1 MKKQIERT
9 EGFFKLP
16 NNVFRIKLDPYAFK
30 VYAYL
35 VSCAGSKGECW
46 PSIPTMSE
54 QLGIAKATVQSRL
67 KELEERGFIEIENKS
82 GLSKNGKPRTFNN
95 HYIVHDFDVPF
106 GAAINRDELVRKD
119 KGISE
124 YDLPFD

>member
-16 NNVFRIKLDPYAFK
+16 NDVFRIKLDPYAFK

-35 VSCAGSKGECW
+35 ISCAGSKGECW

-54 QLGIAKATVQSRL
+54 QLGMSKTTVQKKL
-67 KELEERGFIEIENKS
+67 KELEDRGFIK
-82 GLSKNGKPRTFNN
+82 K
-95 HYIVHDFDVPF
+95 
-106 GAAINRDELVRKD
+106 IND
-119 KGISE
+119 S
-124 YDLPFD
+124 